1 MGSVYELNEDTVAE
15 IHAMLWSEK
24 VSIGYNEI
32 MDMPESYFMKIVD
45 KYYKILEERTR
56 QMKQQMAEARAK
68 RG

>member
-1 MGSVYELNEDTVAE
+1 MGSVHELNEDNVAE

-24 VSIGYNEI
+24 VSIGYSEI

-45 KYYKILEERTR
+45 KYYKILEDRV
-56 QMKQQMAEARAK
+56 KQAKRQMAEARAK